1 MRSAVLVLIAAATP
15 VFAQQQQS
23 APPARANNASVNATK
38 TIWQISSGFVAR
50 SAEQMPESLY
60 NFKPTPAVRS
70 FGQIVAHVADSEYM
84 FCSAALGEKAPVTGM
99 FEKDATT
106 KAAIVKAIKDANTY
120 CERAYGQDDATSAM
134 PVTLFGQMQTT
145 RLGAL
150 VLNASHDYE
159 HYGNL
164 VTYFR
169 LKGMTPPSSQGM

>member
-1 MRSAVLVLIAAATP
+1 MRRALVILAAMASP
-15 VFAQQQQS
+15 AIAQQQQA
-23 APPARANNASVNATK
+23 APAANVSVNAAK
-38 TIWQISSGFVAR
+38 SIWQISSGFVAR

-70 FGQIVAHVADSEYM
+70 FGQIVAHVADAQYM
-84 FCSAALGEKAPVTGM
+84 FCSAALGEKAPVTGS

-106 KAAIVKAIKDANTY
+106 KAAIVKAVKDANDY
-120 CERAYGQDDATSAM
+120 CARAYAQNDAASSA
-134 PVTLFGQMQTT
+134 PITLFGQMPSTK
-145 RLGAL
+145 LGAL
-150 VLNASHDYE
+150 IFNASHDYE